1 MINPVK
7 GRLFLD
13 PSKQHDDMR
22 LLRRAINKR
31 WDIPDEFKGLIVG
44 RLKTIITQ
52 GSDEIALK
60 AIAEIRHLELQNQ
73 KDEHKVIDVKLAL
86 RNTDLDE
93 IASDLGIE
101 ISVIEDAS
109 RKAGISFDST
119 EVDGEDREEASE
131 GSRPTPG

>member
-1 MINPVK
+1 
-7 GRLFLD
+7 
-13 PSKQHDDMR
+13 MR